1 MTANLVVAGVDAAAV
16 AVLSEPHGIFAL
28 KEEQR
33 TAGKVFL
40 SGMNVLVLPRTR
52 LGKSFVNQSN
62 FAMSP

>member
-1 MTANLVVAGVDAAAV
+1 MTATLAVAGVDAAAV

-40 SGMNVLVLPRTR
+40 SGMNVLVFPKTR
-52 LGKSFVNQSN
+52 LGKTFV
-62 FAMSP
+62 